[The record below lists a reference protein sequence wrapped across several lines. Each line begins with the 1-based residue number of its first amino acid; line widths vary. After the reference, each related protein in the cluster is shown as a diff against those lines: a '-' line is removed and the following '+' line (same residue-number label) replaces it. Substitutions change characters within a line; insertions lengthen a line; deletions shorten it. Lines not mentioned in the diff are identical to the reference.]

1 MLTLLPMRAPMR
13 CVVMPLTTPKP
24 ATSKLRFVVITS
36 SMRRSVGSAASAS
49 AAPSASTV
57 DSSVCAARLAS
68 RSVAAFDRFF
78 FAGMLGKNNQPIN
91 LRTRT
96 TPSTRER
103 LCDDAAEKLVL
114 VCTPNSACVQLRAV
128 KALHSARACKKRK
141 RWREC
146 RVCGTTDA
154 RVHVRGLGAHRQR
167 GECALNRLDESARW
181 RALSSRGDGQ
191 RAL

>member
-114 VCTPNSACVQLRAV
+114 VCTLRAV